1 MKFVEYAKMGK
12 KKKKEIDRERR
23 SDWGQFNPTTRVIPN
38 KKKYNRKRDKRNYT
52 I

>member
-1 MKFVEYAKMGK
+1 MKFVEYAKMSK

-23 SDWGQFNPTTRVIPN
+23 SDW
-38 KKKYNRKRDKRNYT
+38 NRKRDKRNYT